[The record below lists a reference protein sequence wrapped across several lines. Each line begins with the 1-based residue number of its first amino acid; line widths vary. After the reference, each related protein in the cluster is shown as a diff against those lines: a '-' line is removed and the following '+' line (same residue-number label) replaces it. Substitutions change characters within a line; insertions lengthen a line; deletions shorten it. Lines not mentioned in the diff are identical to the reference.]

1 MAGAAPPGV
10 SQSKPA
16 LFACGRL
23 GKKAKC
29 MGFRGPRAVRPGGC
43 PHLLGGLQLSQG
55 KDKEGRMNTVW
66 LVVVCISIV
75 FAAINGRID
84 GFTKAMFEAG
94 KAAVEVCLYLVGIV
108 SLWLGLTKI
117 LEDSGLIYKLS
128 NFFRPAIS
136 FLFRN
141 IPEGHPS
148 ITSITL
154 NLLANLFGLGN
165 AATPLGIK
173 AMEDLQTLNPENDTI
188 TFEMML
194 FIVINTSSIQL
205 IPFTVIGLLASY
217 GSRNPN
223 VVVLPTLISTVVS
236 SATAVGILFLF
247 KKFSRKDR

>member
-1 MAGAAPPGV
+1 LVGW
-10 SQSKPA
+10 
-16 LFACGRL
+16 
-23 GKKAKC
+23 
-29 MGFRGPRAVRPGGC
+29 
-43 PHLLGGLQLSQG
+43 QLSRGQ
-55 KDKEGRMNTVW
+55 DKEGRMNTVW
-66 LVVVCISIV
+66 LVIICISIV
-75 FAAINGRID
+75 FAAATGRID
-84 GFTKAMFEAG
+84 GFTKALFEAG

-108 SLWLGLTKI
+108 SLWLGITKI

-136 FLFRN
+136 FLFRK

-173 AMEDLQTLNPENDTI
+173 AMEDLQTLNNESDTI

-194 FIVINTSSIQL
+194 FIVINTSSIQ
-205 IPFTVIGLLASY
+205 IVPFTAIGLLASY

-223 VVVLPTLISTVVS
+223 SIILPTILSTIIS
-236 SATAVGILFLF
+236 SAIAVGILFLF

>member
-1 MAGAAPPGV
+1 
-10 SQSKPA
+10 
-16 LFACGRL
+16 
-23 GKKAKC
+23 
-29 MGFRGPRAVRPGGC
+29 
-43 PHLLGGLQLSQG
+43 
-55 KDKEGRMNTVW
+55 MNTIW
-66 LVVVCISIV
+66 LVVICISV
-75 FAAINGRID
+75 LFAAVSGRID
-84 GFTKAMFEAG
+84 EFTKAMFEAG

-128 NFFRPAIS
+128 NFFGIAIS
-136 FLFRN
+136 LLFRN
-141 IPEGHPS
+141 IPKGHPS
-148 ITSITL
+148 LTSITL

-173 AMEDLQTLNPENDTI
+173 AMEDLQTLNNEPGTI

-205 IPFTVIGLLASY
+205 VPFTAIGLLANY

-223 VVVLPTLISTVVS
+223 IIVLPTLISTLVS

-247 KKFSRKDR
+247 RKLSRRAG

>member
-1 MAGAAPPGV
+1 
-10 SQSKPA
+10 
-16 LFACGRL
+16 
-23 GKKAKC
+23 
-29 MGFRGPRAVRPGGC
+29 
-43 PHLLGGLQLSQG
+43 
-55 KDKEGRMNTVW
+55 MNTVW
-66 LVVVCISIV
+66 LLVVCISVV

-154 NLLANLFGLGN
+154 NLLANFFGLGN

-205 IPFTVIGLLASY
+205 VPFTAIGLLASY

-223 VVVLPTLISTVVS
+223 AIVLPTIISTVIS
-236 SATAVGILFLF
+236 SAAAVGILYLF